1 MEKVQHV
8 FENQHAA
15 TLLEAARHYRD
26 IGLKYW
32 NGMSDRDAQM
42 RSMHNADYEDLC
54 IIANLIEGGA
64 DKRSISL
71 AIRNLDTAVRDEI
84 PESVYQ
90 IYA

>member
-32 NGMSDRDAQM
+32 SSTSTHDEQM
-42 RSMHNADYEDLC
+42 RSVHNDDYEDLVV
-54 IIANLIEGGA
+54 IANLIEGGA